1 MSWFYIWDI
10 FPILALVALIIA
22 FVIRK
27 RAMKKEE
34 QELKEALESFTLKD
48 RSNDSKQA

>member
-10 FPILALVALIIA
+10 FPILALAALIIA
-22 FVIRK
+22 FVIKR

-34 QELKEALESFTLKD
+34 QELEETFTSLTLKD
-48 RSNDSKQA
+48 GSNENKQA

>member
-10 FPILALVALIIA
+10 FPILALIALIIA
-22 FVIRK
+22 FAVKR

-34 QELKEALESFTLKD
+34 QELEETLESFTLKD
-48 RSNDSKQA
+48 RSNENKQA